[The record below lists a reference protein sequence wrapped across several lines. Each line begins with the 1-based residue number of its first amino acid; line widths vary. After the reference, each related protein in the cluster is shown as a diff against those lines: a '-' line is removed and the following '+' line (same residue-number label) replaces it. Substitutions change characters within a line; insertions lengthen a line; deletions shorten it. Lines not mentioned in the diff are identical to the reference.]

1 MQDAPTVDLTLNHPP
16 SKNMFNIYLNYNSNQ
31 ALDSNSWDGNFHAV
45 SLYGSMKHLASD
57 ALNIKESLIRIKKYI
72 TGKSIKGLKA
82 NDIKDLMGMDKTL

>member
-1 MQDAPTVDLTLNHPP
+1 
-16 SKNMFNIYLNYNSNQ
+16 
-31 ALDSNSWDGNFHAV
+31 
-45 SLYGSMKHLASD
+45 MKHLASD